1 MLLRVLIAVTAV
13 AIVIGI
19 LFRLLS
25 AFLQSLEQADSL
37 LALQF
42 QLADGSL
49 QGFFGLGLG
58 IVVDGDS
65 VCIMIV
71 DGLQGGAPRAKGFG
85 LVVLRRRHVS
95 VVLVNQTMNQMG
107 GGRHRSRKTRQLQ

>member
-1 MLLRVLIAVTAV
+1 MGLLLLLLRVLIAVTAV

-25 AFLQSLEQADSL
+25 AFLQSLEQVNSL

-65 VCIMIV
+65 VRIMIV
-71 DGLQGGAPRAKGFG
+71 DGL
-85 LVVLRRRHVS
+85 
-95 VVLVNQTMNQMG
+95 
-107 GGRHRSRKTRQLQ
+107 